1 MTGHDDVVWYLRVAE
16 EDLGTIQVLIVE
28 GRVFS
33 GTASEFA
40 DRLARCQAGPRR
52 GVIVDFSGVDYINSE
67 GLGILESA
75 SERARTS
82 GGEMIICGLSTV
94 VRTAFEL
101 AGAVAHLKIEP
112 SRDAA
117 IRYFDQRG

>member
-16 EDLGTIQVLIVE
+16 EDLGAILILAVE

-33 GTASEFA
+33 GSAGEFA
-40 DRLARCQAGPRR
+40 DRLARCQAGSRR
-52 GVIVDFSGVDYINSE
+52 DVIVDFSGVDYINSE
-67 GLGILESA
+67 GLRILESA
-75 SERARTS
+75 VERVRTS

-101 AGAVAHLKIEP
+101 AGVAAHLKIEP